1 ITIRAEDSGSLTVES
16 IFTINVISIN
26 DPPVFTNG
34 GLPDIEFNEDENASI
49 NLNDYLAD
57 PDNDQSSLVC
67 HARVIGLNGSS
78 TVIPI
83 NFFNNN
89 NPDDLLADTSDLI
102 INIDSLTHEVLIT
115 ATEDSTGTFIVE
127 FSVSDQIDAAVYDTI
142 TVTVNQVNDAPVIT
156 FQLSPITINEDDVLI
171 FPFRELYPFVNDP
184 DDADST
190 LIFGFV
196 YGGNN
201 FVLDEVTD
209 TTVKITPK
217 ENWFGL
223 DTVSVFV
230 SDGFLSD
237 RATLGINVLSVND
250 LPYFIN
256 IPDTVESPTINNAV
270 IDLWNCVKDVENLSS
285 ELKYEFTVSNDS
297 LSLNYDDTKGKLTLS
312 TTQSYEGEV
321 TVRIFVTDLDGGKAD
336 TSFIYKS
343 NIITGIEALSGIIPK
358 EYILEQNY
366 PNPFNPSTTIRFG
379 LPFQSYVKL
388 TVYDILGQKKE
399 LLTNKMMTAGY
410 HEVIWNAA
418 NLASGIYLY
427 TIYAEALDNSRN
439 FTTVKKMILIK

>member
-1 ITIRAEDSGSLTVES
+1 
-16 IFTINVISIN
+16 
-26 DPPVFTNG
+26 FTNG

-156 FQLSPITINEDDVLI
+156 FQFSPITINEDDVLI

-366 PNPFNPSTTIRFG
+366 PNPFNPSTAITFELPVSGPVRLVIYDLLGRMVDIPVDGNLDAGSHTISWDGKDRPSGVYFYR
-379 LPFQSYVKL
+379 LITSDE
-388 TVYDILGQKKE
+388 TVTRHMT
-399 LLTNKMMTAGY
+399 LLK
-410 HEVIWNAA
+410 
-418 NLASGIYLY
+418 
-427 TIYAEALDNSRN
+427 
-439 FTTVKKMILIK
+439 